1 MMKNNEMNIINDLDK
16 ENDDLMRHLGL
27 LQQVSL
33 GQETNILKDINK
45 YNDNN
50 NFYEFGNQKTQ
61 NINKMNNNI
70 NKVNNNNNIPPK
82 KKFNK
87 KIMDMIKK
95 KEELDKMKK
104 MNNNINNI
112 NDNYYN
118 NEKNFEEEKKVRIF
132 DNNCEIL
139 EDNEKC
145 VINFNSYNRSQKG
158 SENNYINNNNYIDND
173 SDSDDVKGRDVEK
186 EKEKKSNDSSDDEFN
201 NISGINHKLIEEAL
215 NVEKKFTQNL
225 NNYNLL
231 EKKNEE
237 NSNNINFNN
246 NNKNNINDDDSASEE
261 YQHVINKNNKNDI
274 DKMLYFNSIKK
285 DNSDNININ
294 NIDNNYM
301 IKEDNKLN
309 LAKDI
314 ISKYRLDDDE
324 NDDNKEEIN
333 NINNINNF
341 SNNKINNFEKIN
353 NLNVFKNNFD
363 NRDINDKLEDIHK
376 INKIEEDNK
385 NNKIENEFNY
395 EDEDK
400 YMLNLNQNNKYNFDD
415 FKELQKDITESVKQN
430 KNKINIINDDNI
442 KSRVNIINDIEQ
454 KNNSIN
460 ISINKE
466 NKNLFNNDKNKDNF
480 VCDLDIFKKLQKQMN
495 KKSEVLQKTID
506 KYNHKPKNIEII
518 NNSNLI
524 QSKIDFSKNDSNSKE
539 NDINIKDYNKDKFD
553 DILKEKINEMNLNE
567 SNNVTSIININNK
580 ILIDKINNIKSK
592 IDYNNNFNNINND
605 VNDKDNYIK
614 KEIRSRTSSYEPLI
628 FKIPSLL
635 LDDKI
640 EEIEIYIKLEM
651 IYCKLKTITSKLD
664 FISLLRQVL
673 NNVLML
679 KNSSFNVYMQLFNFI
694 LSLQIYELNLSDC
707 NPSLPCEYLKSLL
720 DLLVNNKDLTD
731 MIRIIIV
738 LIKKYF
744 PINMSVIL
752 ESRTIVTLKVLNSY
766 LKQLNNVILS
776 AYINIKSIFI
786 EVNDFLFFSPPSL
799 LSDEFPLAELY
810 MEIYQEIRNTTDNII
825 KSCRTNIMK
834 NELMEAV
841 VFIKSKIKNPS
852 MDYIKY
858 LDYAIYKIN

>member
-333 NINNINNF
+333 DINNINNF

-524 QSKIDFSKNDSNSKE
+524 QNKIDFSQNEFSSKK

-605 VNDKDNYIK
+605 ANDKDNYIK

-744 PINMSVIL
+744 PIDMSVIL

-852 MDYIKY
+852 NNHKKVNI
-858 LDYAIYKIN
+858 

>member
-1 MMKNNEMNIINDLDK
+1 
-16 ENDDLMRHLGL
+16 MRHLGL

-61 NINKMNNNI
+61 NSNKMNNNI

-104 MNNNINNI
+104 MNNNKNNI

-118 NEKNFEEEKKVRIF
+118 NEKNIEEEKKVRIF

-524 QSKIDFSKNDSNSKE
+524 QNKIDFSQNEFSSKK

-605 VNDKDNYIK
+605 ANDKDNYIK

-752 ESRTIVTLKVLNSY
+752 ESRTIVTLKLLNSY